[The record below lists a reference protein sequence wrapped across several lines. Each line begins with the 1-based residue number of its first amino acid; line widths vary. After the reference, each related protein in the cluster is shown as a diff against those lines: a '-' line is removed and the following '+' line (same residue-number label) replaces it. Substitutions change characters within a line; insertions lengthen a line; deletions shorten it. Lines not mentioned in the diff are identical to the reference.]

1 MQVSA
6 TRDPSKEK
14 IIKGGI
20 ELIFTKLASVGEKR
34 GLLLTFEFK
43 LNAIFTFSFYIKL
56 LI

>member
-1 MQVSA
+1 MKVSA
-6 TRDPSKEK
+6 TPDPSKEK